1 MRRDE
6 NVALDTEKLTPEQFA
21 FLKVLSAGLTTREM
35 SARLCVTASTVRYHL
50 DNLRFM
56 AGIEP
61 GGGTV
66 RAKIIAHFCD
76 VTIKNEYHK

>member
-1 MRRDE
+1 MPE
-6 NVALDTEKLTPEQFA
+6 SLTHEQYA
-21 FLKVLSAGLTTREM
+21 FLEVLAAGLTTREM

-50 DNLRFM
+50 DNLRFL

-66 RAKIIAHFCD
+66 RAKIVAHFCN